1 MNKTQLTPPHFS
13 ECQGKLLFGG
23 WFACLR
29 SHRHRADA
37 RSG

>member
-1 MNKTQLTPPHFS
+1 MNNKILTPPHIS
-13 ECQGKLLFGG
+13 EYQGKLLFAG

-29 SHRHRADA
+29 SRRYRADA